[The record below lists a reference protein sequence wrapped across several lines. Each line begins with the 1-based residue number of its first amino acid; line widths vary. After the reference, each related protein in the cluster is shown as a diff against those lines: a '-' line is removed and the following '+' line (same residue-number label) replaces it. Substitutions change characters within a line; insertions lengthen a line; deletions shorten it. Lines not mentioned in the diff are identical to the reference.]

1 MVEKLPQ
8 HKHCRV
14 CRKAVLATEDFCD
27 DMCKK
32 EYQESLKKKRNS
44 YLLLLV
50 FAVLL
55 MLMAFTMG

>member
-8 HKHCRV
+8 HKHCRT
-14 CRKAVLATEDFCD
+14 CRKAVLVDEDFCD
-27 DMCKK
+27 DACKLEFK
-32 EYQESLKKKRNS
+32 ESMKKKRNG

-55 MLMAFTMG
+55 MMMALMAG